1 MWRNHEKIYQMA
13 YGANLSATIMGN
25 QQRSPEQ
32 GNVQR
37 LERYA
42 RRTASDWLF
51 EMVNYIKLLNKYI
64 NANEKGGDD
73 VSRESIN

>member
-1 MWRNHEKIYQMA
+1 MA